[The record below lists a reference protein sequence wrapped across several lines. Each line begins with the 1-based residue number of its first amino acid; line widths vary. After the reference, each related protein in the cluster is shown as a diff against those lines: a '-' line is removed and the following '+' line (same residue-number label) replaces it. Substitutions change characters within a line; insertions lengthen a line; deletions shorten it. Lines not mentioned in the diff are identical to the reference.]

1 VEDGACGAAI
11 TNVPPS
17 SRLKSKQRNVIR
29 VLDTRMTLC
38 CSVRQRSLQIQAATG
53 AMIFSCF
60 LRPVQPL
67 LVLGKAPAMVTIRDV
82 ARESGFSSTTVS
94 IVLNNAPLARY
105 IPAVTK
111 KRIERAAQKLGYR
124 PNQFARSLRSKRSH
138 TVGVMV
144 FDMTDPF
151 CTLILRGIENTLYQ
165 SSYLPILTDVHNEG
179 SRFER
184 YLELLLDRRIEALI
198 VVANWLFLDINL
210 LGDLEKSSIP
220 TAMIG
225 CELKTD
231 SISSVIVDN
240 EVGGHLAL
248 EHLHVLGHRKVA
260 FIRGPK
266 SLTDS
271 SPRWRGIRNC
281 AKQCGLELDARLILD
296 MPESRDP
303 LSSFESGYKLTEE
316 LLRQKRT
323 FTAMLAFDDMSA
335 FGAIRALSKAG
346 IRVPEQCSVIGF
358 DDVATSAIYTPSLTT
373 VRQPMEA
380 MGASAVGIVVDGI
393 NAVLEKR
400 EITATHRKVA
410 PELVVRDSTRSVG

>member
-1 VEDGACGAAI
+1 
-11 TNVPPS
+11 
-17 SRLKSKQRNVIR
+17 
-29 VLDTRMTLC
+29 
-38 CSVRQRSLQIQAATG
+38 
-53 AMIFSCF
+53 
-60 LRPVQPL
+60 
-67 LVLGKAPAMVTIRDV
+67 MVTIRDV
-82 ARESGFSSTTVS
+82 AKESGFSSTTVS

-105 IPAVTK
+105 IPADTK
-111 KRIERAAQKLGYR
+111 KKILRATKRLGYR

-165 SSYLPILTDVHNEG
+165 ASYLPILTDVHNEG

-184 YLELLLDRRIEALI
+184 YLEMLLDRRIEALI
-198 VVANWLFLDINL
+198 VIANWVFLDINL
-210 LGDLEKSSIP
+210 LADLEKSSIP

-248 EHLHVLGHRKVA
+248 EHLYTLGHRKIA
-260 FIRGPK
+260 IIRGPK
-266 SLTDS
+266 VLTDS
-271 SPRWRGIRNC
+271 SPRWKGIRNF
-281 AKQCGLELDARLILD
+281 AKEAGLELDSRLIVD

-303 LSSFESGYKLTEE
+303 LSSFELGYKLTED
-316 LLRQKRT
+316 LLRQKRS
-323 FTAMLAFDDMSA
+323 FTALLAFDDMSA
-335 FGAIRALSKAG
+335 FGAIRALSRSG

-358 DDVATSAIYTPSLTT
+358 DDVATSALYTPSLTT
-373 VRQPMEA
+373 VRQPMET
-380 MGASAVGIVVDGI
+380 MGASAVGVVLDGI

-400 EITATHRKVA
+400 EITPSHRKVS
-410 PELVVRDSTRSVG
+410 PELVVRESTKSV

>member
-1 VEDGACGAAI
+1 
-11 TNVPPS
+11 
-17 SRLKSKQRNVIR
+17 
-29 VLDTRMTLC
+29 
-38 CSVRQRSLQIQAATG
+38 
-53 AMIFSCF
+53 
-60 LRPVQPL
+60 
-67 LVLGKAPAMVTIRDV
+67 MVTIRDV
-82 ARESGFSSTTVS
+82 AKESGFSSTTVS

-105 IPAVTK
+105 IPAATK
-111 KRIERAAQKLGYR
+111 KKIERAAQKLGYR

-165 SSYLPILTDVHNEG
+165 ASYLPILTDVHNEG

-184 YLELLLDRRIEALI
+184 YLEMLLDRRIEALI
-198 VVANWLFLDINL
+198 VIANWVFLDINL
-210 LGDLEKSSIP
+210 LADLEKSSIP

-240 EVGGHLAL
+240 ELGGYLAI
-248 EHLHVLGHRKVA
+248 EHLHSLGHRKIA
-260 FIRGPK
+260 IIRGPK
-266 SLTDS
+266 ALTDS
-271 SPRWRGIRNC
+271 SPRWRGIRDF
-281 AKQCGLELDARLILD
+281 AKESGLELDSRLVVD

-303 LSSFESGYKLTEE
+303 VSSFENGYKLTED
-316 LLRQKRT
+316 LLRQKRS

-335 FGAIRALSKAG
+335 FGAIRALTRAG
-346 IRVPEQCSVIGF
+346 VRVPEQCSVIGF

-373 VRQPMEA
+373 VRQPMET
-380 MGASAVGIVVDGI
+380 MGASAVGVVLDGI

-400 EITATHRKVA
+400 EAPPRHRKVA
-410 PELVVRDSTRSVG
+410 PELVVRESTRSVL

>member
-1 VEDGACGAAI
+1 
-11 TNVPPS
+11 
-17 SRLKSKQRNVIR
+17 
-29 VLDTRMTLC
+29 
-38 CSVRQRSLQIQAATG
+38 
-53 AMIFSCF
+53 
-60 LRPVQPL
+60 
-67 LVLGKAPAMVTIRDV
+67 
-82 ARESGFSSTTVS
+82 
-94 IVLNNAPLARY
+94 LNNAPLARY

-111 KRIERAAQKLGYR
+111 KRIERAAEKLGYR

-184 YLELLLDRRIEALI
+184 YLEMLLDRRIEALI
-198 VVANWLFLDINL
+198 VIANWVFLDINL
-210 LGDLEKSSIP
+210 LGDLEKSRIP

-231 SISSVIVDN
+231 TMSSVIVDN
-240 EVGGHLAL
+240 EVGGELAL
-248 EHLHVLGHRKVA
+248 QHLYSLGHRKVA
-260 FIRGPK
+260 VIRGPK
-266 SLTDS
+266 GLTDS

-281 AKQCGLELDARLILD
+281 AKQCGLELDQRLIMDL
-296 MPESRDP
+296 PESRDP
-303 LSSFESGYKLTEE
+303 LSSFESGYKLTED
-316 LLRQKRT
+316 LIRQKRP
-323 FTAMLAFDDMSA
+323 FTALLAFDDMSA
-335 FGAIRALSKAG
+335 FGAIRALNKDG

-380 MGASAVGIVVDGI
+380 MGTSAVGIVMDGI

-400 EITATHRKVA
+400 EIGATHRKVA
-410 PELVVRDSTRSVG
+410 PELVVRESTRSLG

>member
-1 VEDGACGAAI
+1 
-11 TNVPPS
+11 
-17 SRLKSKQRNVIR
+17 
-29 VLDTRMTLC
+29 
-38 CSVRQRSLQIQAATG
+38 
-53 AMIFSCF
+53 
-60 LRPVQPL
+60 
-67 LVLGKAPAMVTIRDV
+67 MVTIRDV
-82 ARESGFSSTTVS
+82 AKESGFSSTTVS

-111 KRIERAAQKLGYR
+111 KRIEKAAQKLGYR

-151 CTLILRGIENTLYQ
+151 CTMILRGIENTLYQ

-184 YLELLLDRRIEALI
+184 YLEMLLDRRVEALI
-198 VVANWLFLDINL
+198 VIANWVFLDINL
-210 LGDLEKSSIP
+210 LADLEKSSIP

-225 CELKTD
+225 CELNTD

-248 EHLHVLGHRKVA
+248 EHLHSLGHRKIA
-260 FIRGPK
+260 IIRGPK
-266 SLTDS
+266 ALVDS

-281 AKQCGLELDARLILD
+281 AKECSLELDPRLTLD

-303 LSSFESGYKLTEE
+303 LSSFEWGYKLTEE
-316 LLRQKRT
+316 IVRT
-323 FTAMLAFDDMSA
+323 KKPFTALLAFDDMSA
-335 FGAIRALSKAG
+335 FGAIRALNKAG
-346 IRVPEQCSVIGF
+346 IRVPDQCSVIGF
-358 DDVATSAIYTPSLTT
+358 DDVATSAIYLPSLTT

-380 MGASAVGIVVDGI
+380 MGTSAVSIVVDGI

-400 EITATHRKVA
+400 EIAATHRRVA
-410 PELVVRDSTRSVG
+410 PELVVRESTRSVL